1 MTLKR
6 VRNPVERIIYFKGMR
21 GMFGMKN
28 QKGGRL
34 LGSLENYLVS
44 RSTLKWNYTA
54 IWRWA
59 GYLPEGTL
67 ARVKKNELGAISA
80 RHISIVGPPIRCS
93 TPRRE
98 LAELSPQSRSS
109 WIITGSGVRT
119 QMTGLQPR
127 IQQS

>member
-44 RSTLKWNYTA
+44 RSTLKWNC
-54 IWRWA
+54 
-59 GYLPEGTL
+59 GTS
-67 ARVKKNELGAISA
+67 V
-80 RHISIVGPPIRCS
+80 
-93 TPRRE
+93 
-98 LAELSPQSRSS
+98 
-109 WIITGSGVRT
+109 
-119 QMTGLQPR
+119 
-127 IQQS
+127 